1 MFRDLKPEN
10 IMLVNEKDDSCI
22 KVIDWGTSRVFNPK
36 MRMKRLVGTVS
47 YLNTLVTI

>member
-10 IMLVNEKDDSCI
+10 IMLEDYDRDDI
-22 KVIDWGTSRVFNPK
+22 KIIDWGTSRKFDPD